1 MEESTYQTL
10 LAHNVAISS
19 ETSQQKKYSYNFL
32 MNDDIQSI
40 LETEAEQSTIDMGYA
55 ILNNMLTEYIWSSAC
70 ENILVSD
77 LNYKVRGTTG
87 IEELQDE
94 FFEKTTKHL
103 ELIGKNECWSGAKTL
118 KGTPT
123 LVFSKKIY
131 SKKELGKLLGY
142 LHMVYNEKKMFAN
155 IFQNFNLADSSNLF
169 ILDEEYRYLSVQ
181 KDKEKLGQSIL
192 NEGIKQDQLQ
202 QKSFITN
209 YNGQKTLFVV
219 DKNLSTDW
227 YLVAAI

>member
-77 LNYKVRGTTG
+77 LNYTVRGTTG

-103 ELIGKNECWSGAKTL
+103 ELIGKNE
-118 KGTPT
+118 
-123 LVFSKKIY
+123 
-131 SKKELGKLLGY
+131 
-142 LHMVYNEKKMFAN
+142 
-155 IFQNFNLADSSNLF
+155 
-169 ILDEEYRYLSVQ
+169 
-181 KDKEKLGQSIL
+181 
-192 NEGIKQDQLQ
+192 
-202 QKSFITN
+202 
-209 YNGQKTLFVV
+209 
-219 DKNLSTDW
+219 
-227 YLVAAI
+227 